1 MDSDGIEMEKGE
13 EEIVNSL
20 LPIESNLQSLLKRYE
35 NVISQNTIGCYIDLN
50 KVESA
55 IGQVP
60 FENDYLFARDWTLR
74 WIQQVY
80 TAL

>member
-1 MDSDGIEMEKGE
+1 MNYMFQIE

-20 LPIESNLQSLLKRYE
+20 SPIESNLQSLLKKYE
-35 NVISQNTIGCYIDLN
+35 NVISQHTTGCYIDLN